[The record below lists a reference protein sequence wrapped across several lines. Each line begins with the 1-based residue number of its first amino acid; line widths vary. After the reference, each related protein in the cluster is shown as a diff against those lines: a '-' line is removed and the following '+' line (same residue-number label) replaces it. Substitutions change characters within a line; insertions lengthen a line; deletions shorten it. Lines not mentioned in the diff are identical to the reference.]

1 MAKAL
6 VERLFLEHHT
16 QLTRALT
23 RAFGCESRACDA
35 AQDTYL
41 RLLRYRAAP
50 VGNPKAYLFRCAV
63 NALSDQVARER
74 RPEISQQPVDAIAG
88 RVPAADPPPD
98 KTVCDRQRLR
108 LLSEAIDALPPR
120 CREVFLMSRI
130 DGLANAEI
138 AVRLGISRNMV
149 EKHIVRALVIC
160 RARLDE
166 AAD

>member
-74 RPEISQQPVDAIAG
+74 RPEISQHRWTLSRVGFRPPTRRPTRPSATASACVSCPKPSTRFRRAAG
-88 RVPAADPPPD
+88 
-98 KTVCDRQRLR
+98 K
-108 LLSEAIDALPPR
+108 S
-120 CREVFLMSRI
+120 S
-130 DGLANAEI
+130 
-138 AVRLGISRNMV
+138 
-149 EKHIVRALVIC
+149 
-160 RARLDE
+160 
-166 AAD
+166 